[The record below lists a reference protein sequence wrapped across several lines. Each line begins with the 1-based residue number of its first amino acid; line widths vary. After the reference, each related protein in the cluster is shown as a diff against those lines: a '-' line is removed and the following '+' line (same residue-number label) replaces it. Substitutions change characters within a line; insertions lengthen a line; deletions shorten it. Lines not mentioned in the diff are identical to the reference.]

1 MLIPNLSPIIRST
14 SIILPAL
21 IYVWKYVK
29 HWEVHIETDTG

>member
-21 IYVWKYVK
+21 ICVR
-29 HWEVHIETDTG
+29 T